1 MSVKVSEST
10 GYGPNTQMSLFGYV
24 MAAIM
29 VIVLLPLLPVL
40 VLAWLLWKVF
50 VSDEDIEHS
59 FENWRRE
66 TGHTGS
72 GRLEAD
78 ETGPGETKPDETEAA
93 DAESDQP
100 EADQTA
106 AES

>member
-24 MAAIM
+24 MAAIL
-29 VIVLLPLLPVL
+29 VIMLLPLLPVL
-40 VLAWLLWKVF
+40 IPAWILWKVF
-50 VSDEDIEHS
+50 VSDEDNEHS

-72 GRLEAD
+72 SRLEAEETEAD
-78 ETGPGETKPDETEAA
+78 ETEPDDAESA
-93 DAESDQP
+93 DAET
-100 EADQTA
+100 DQTA